1 MKTST
6 DRILTTH
13 VGSLARTPELVAL
26 LEAQRQGRE
35 DPEGFDE
42 ACRHAVKK
50 VVDQQAAAGISI
62 ISDGEQSKPS
72 FSTYVRER
80 WSGFGEDQ
88 LPMPLT
94 LDEREFPNWGYRDRK
109 LAPCIEPVEWRD
121 FTAVEKDI
129 TNLSDAISAVTH
141 EEVFMTSVSPGT
153 VANFF
158 PNQYYKGRSEYLEA
172 ISGALSREYKAI
184 TDAGFVLQVD
194 CPDLALRNFWFPD
207 LSIEEFRRVIA
218 ENVEVMNHTLSG
230 IPPSQVRMHVCWGA
244 GETPKNNDIPL
255 RSIVDILLTAKVG
268 ALSVVGANGQHEHEW
283 HVWEDVNLPQDMALI
298 PGVIDNTTNII
309 EHPDWVAERITRYA
323 NVVGRG
329 RVIAGVDCGF
339 GTGSSAK
346 PAVDPA
352 IAMAKLR
359 ALSDGA
365 ARATQELW

>member
-1 MKTST
+1 MKTSI

-13 VGSLARTPELVAL
+13 VGSLARPPELVSL
-26 LEAQRQGRE
+26 LEAQRQGRV

-42 ACRHAVKK
+42 ACRQAVQK
-50 VVDQQAAAGISI
+50 VVEQQATAGISI

-94 LDEREFPNWGYRDRK
+94 LDEREFPNWGYRNRK
-109 LAPCIEPVEWRD
+109 LAPCIGPVTWKD
-121 FTAVEKDI
+121 FSAVEKDI
-129 TNLSDAISAVTH
+129 TNLSDASSAVTH

-158 PNQYYKGRSEYLEA
+158 PNQYYKSRTEYLETLA
-172 ISGALSREYKAI
+172 GTLSREYKAI
-184 TDAGFVLQVD
+184 TDAGFLLQVD

-218 ENVEVMNHTLSG
+218 ENVEVMNSALSG

-244 GETPKNNDIPL
+244 GETPKNHDVPL
-255 RSIVDILLTAKVG
+255 RSIVDILLKADVG

-283 HVWEDVNLPQDMALI
+283 RVWEEVDLPDGMVLI

-309 EHPDWVAERITRYA
+309 EHPDWVAERIIRYA
-323 NVVGRG
+323 KVLGRT
-329 RVIAGVDCGF
+329 RIIAGVDCGF

-365 ARATQELW
+365 KRATQELW